1 MWLEQMSAMGVTTDY
16 DVLIIGAGL
25 SGLAAGIRLA
35 HFGKRVC
42 IVERQRLPGGLNSY
56 FRSKGRLIDVGL
68 HAVTNLAHPA
78 DKHAPLNRL
87 LRQLRLKRD
96 DLDLCPQTHSASE
109 LSGIRLPFSNDVA
122 ELEQGIAAAFPR
134 EIDGFRRLAEL
145 VRTRD
150 SFALGARPES
160 TRRVL
165 PEFIRDP
172 ALQDL
177 LFLPLMYYGNPTAHD
192 MEFNQFCILFQSIFL
207 EGFCRP
213 RGGMKHVMGLLL
225 KRFQE
230 SSGELRLACGVRRMA
245 HDGQRLTGVELDD
258 GNRLAPRAVL
268 SCAGRPET
276 LALCAPVLPE
286 AGTVALGQ
294 LAYVETMLFLDRPPR
309 DLGLHDCVLFASET
323 PTFHYERP
331 QAPVDFRSAVIC
343 CPGNYV
349 GCEDGYADRQ
359 VRLTHLAD
367 YAAWL
372 DSPPQEYAAAKAAV
386 VERQIAMLER
396 RAPGLAGAVQDW
408 DVFTPRTIR
417 RYTDHLN
424 GAIYGSPDKRRDGTT
439 TLGNLFLCGTDQG
452 FLGIIG
458 AMLSGISMANTHLLQ

>member
-1 MWLEQMSAMGVTTDY
+1 VDY

-25 SGLAAGIRLA
+25 SGIAAGIRLA

-56 FRSKGRLIDVGL
+56 FRRQGRLIDVGL
-68 HAVTNLAHPA
+68 HAVTNLAPPG

-87 LRQLRLKRD
+87 LRQLRLKRE

-109 LSGIRLPFSNDVA
+109 LASVRLPFSNDIA
-122 ELEQGIAAAFPR
+122 ELEQGIATAFPR
-134 EIDGFRRLAEL
+134 EIDGFRRLVET
-145 VRTRD
+145 VRARD

-177 LFLPLMYYGNPTAHD
+177 LFLPLMYYGNATERD

-213 RGGMKHVMGLLL
+213 RGGMKHVLDLLL
-225 KRFQE
+225 KRYRE
-230 SSGELRLACGVRRMA
+230 SGGELRLGCGVHGLA

-258 GNRLAPRAVL
+258 GARLTPKAVL

-276 LALCAPVLPE
+276 LALCRPGLPE
-286 AGTVALGQ
+286 AATVALGQ

-309 DLGLHDCVLFASET
+309 ELGLSDCVLFASET
-323 PTFHYERP
+323 PAFHYERP
-331 QAPVDFRSAVIC
+331 QEAVDFRSAVIC

-349 GCEDGYADRQ
+349 GCEGGYADRQ

-372 DSPPQEYAAAKAAV
+372 EWGAEEYAAAKAAV
-386 VERQIAMLER
+386 VARQIAMLER
-396 RAPGLAGAVQDW
+396 RAPGLASAVQEW
-408 DVFTPRTIR
+408 DLFTPRTIR
-417 RYTDHLN
+417 RYTGHLN
-424 GAIYGSPDKRRDGTT
+424 GAIYGSPDKHRAGTT

>member
-1 MWLEQMSAMGVTTDY
+1 MDY

-25 SGLAAGIRLA
+25 SGMAAGIRLA

-42 IVERQRLPGGLNSY
+42 MVERQRLPGGLNSY
-56 FRSKGRLIDVGL
+56 FRRQGRLLDVGL
-68 HAVTNLAHPA
+68 HAVTNLAQPG

-87 LRQLRLKRD
+87 LRQLRLKRED
-96 DLDLCPQTHSASE
+96 FDLCPQTHSGSE
-109 LSGIRLPFSNDVA
+109 LASLRLGFTNDIA
-122 ELEQGIAAAFPR
+122 DLEQAIAAAFPR
-134 EIDGFRRLAEL
+134 EIDGFRRLVET

-150 SFALGARPES
+150 SFALGAQLES

-177 LFLPLMYYGNPTAHD
+177 LFLPLMYYGNANEHD

-207 EGFCRP
+207 EGFSRP
-213 RGGMKHVMGLLL
+213 RGGMKPVIDLLL
-225 KRFQE
+225 KRYRE
-230 SSGELRLACGVRRMA
+230 SGGELRLGCGVLQLE

-258 GNRLAPRAVL
+258 GSHLTPTAAL
-268 SCAGRPET
+268 SCAGRAET
-276 LALCAPVLPE
+276 LGLCQPGLPE

-323 PTFHYERP
+323 PTFYYERP
-331 QAPVDFRSAVIC
+331 RTPVDFRSAVIC

-349 GCEDGYADRQ
+349 GCEGGYADRQ

-367 YAAWL
+367 YAAWMNL
-372 DSPPQEYAAAKAAV
+372 APTDYAAAKAAV

-408 DVFTPRTIR
+408 DLFTPRTIW
-417 RYTDHLN
+417 RYTGHLN
-424 GAIYGSPDKRRDGTT
+424 GAIYGSPDKRRDGAK
-439 TLGNLFLCGTDQG
+439 TLGNLFLCGADQG

-458 AMLSGISMANTHLLQ
+458 AMLSGISMANTHLLR